1 MHASDALI
9 QTVATVWVPITH
21 IGPALGKVPN
31 YINNL
36 ISRGPTPRCDTMAAM
51 LGVRDYALCVILRE
65 DVPETVLFIDYGLS
79 SSGTIEEPLYKQEG
93 YLCSF
98 LSSFFIRR
106 YELKHRFPQ
115 ESARLELVSFSNSA
129 MTARHLF
136 LPS

>member
-51 LGVRDYALCVILRE
+51 LGVR
-65 DVPETVLFIDYGLS
+65 G
-79 SSGTIEEPLYKQEG
+79 
-93 YLCSF
+93 
-98 LSSFFIRR
+98 
-106 YELKHRFPQ
+106 
-115 ESARLELVSFSNSA
+115 
-129 MTARHLF
+129 
-136 LPS
+136 